1 MKKMI
6 LLSTITA
13 IGLLA
18 GQINISSM
26 PENPQRVNPT
36 SVDQILSYHDSIK
49 DVKHSV
55 VNISTTKMEVQS
67 NQLKKMLNNPLFKDY
82 FGDNIP
88 NFNPQKMKT
97 HSLGSGVIIS
107 TNGYIVTNSHVVE
120 GADEI
125 IVTLLG
131 EVKEYKAEIIGLDR
145 KTDIAVIKIEASSLQ
160 AAKFGNSDNLQEGD
174 IVFAIGNPFG
184 VGGSVTQGIISA
196 LNKSSIGLNQYE
208 NYIQTDA
215 SINPGNSGG
224 ALVDSRGAL
233 IGINSAILSSS
244 GGNNGI
250 GFSIPSKMVKNI
262 AVSLVENGKINRG
275 YIGVSITDLTNDL
288 KEIYKSPYGAFIL
301 DVEENSPAA
310 HAGIKIGDLVIEIDG
325 EKIKDANDL
334 KNSIGNKTPGKT
346 VKVKLERDSNT
357 INTKI
362 ILANMDKSLNPQ
374 TKAAYIKG
382 LNLEELT
389 DIIKEKYQ
397 IPSNVNGILITG
409 VKEDSSA
416 YKSGFMPKDIIIQI
430 DQESIENFNDLEKSL
445 KGKNKKIVFV
455 NRNGHNKPIVIK

>member
-1 MKKMI
+1 MKKVI

-13 IGLLA
+13 ISLLA
-18 GQINISSM
+18 GQINLSSM
-26 PENPQRVNPT
+26 PENPERVNPT
-36 SVDQILSYHDSIK
+36 SIDQILSYHDSIK

-55 VNISTTKMEVQS
+55 VNISTTKMEDQS
-67 NQLKKMLNNPLFKDY
+67 NQLNKMLKNPLFKDF
-82 FGDNIP
+82 FGNNVP
-88 NFNPQKMKT
+88 NFNPQKRKT

-107 TNGYIVTNSHVVE
+107 DDGYIVTNSHVVE

-131 EVKEYKAEIIGLDR
+131 EAKEYKAKLIGLDT
-145 KTDIAVIKIEASSLQ
+145 KTDIAVIKIEALSLK
-160 AAKFGNSDNLQEGD
+160 AAKFGDSDNLQEGD

-184 VGGSVTQGIISA
+184 VGGSVTQGIVSA

-208 NYIQTDA
+208 NFIQTDA

-250 GFSIPSKMVKNI
+250 GFAIPSKMVKNI
-262 AVSLVENGKINRG
+262 AISLIEDGKIDRG
-275 YIGVSITDLTNDL
+275 YIGVSISDLTSDL
-288 KEIYKSPYGAFIL
+288 KEIYKTPYGAFIL
-301 DVEENSPAA
+301 NVEENSPAA
-310 HAGIKIGDLVIEIDG
+310 LAGMKIGDLVIEIDG

-334 KNSIGNKTPGKT
+334 KNSVGNKTPGKT
-346 VKVKLERDSNT
+346 IKVKLERDAK
-357 INTKI
+357 IIDTKI

-374 TKAAYIKG
+374 TKVAYIKG
-382 LNLEELT
+382 LSLEELT
-389 DIIKEKYQ
+389 ETTRQKYQ
-397 IPSNVNGILITG
+397 IPTNVKGILITE
-409 VKEDSSA
+409 VKEGSRA
-416 YKSGFMPKDIIIQI
+416 YEFGFMPHDIIIQI
-430 DQESIENFNDLEKSL
+430 DQESITNFNDLEKSL

-455 NRNGHNKPIVIK
+455 NRNGYHKPIVIK

>member
-6 LLSTITA
+6 LLSAITA

-26 PENPQRVNPT
+26 PKNPQRVNPT
-36 SVDQILSYHDSIK
+36 SLDQILSFHDSIK

-55 VNISTTKMEVQS
+55 VNISTTKMEDPS
-67 NQLKKMLNNPLFKDY
+67 NQLKKILNNPLFKDY
-82 FGDNIP
+82 FGNNIP
-88 NFNPQKMKT
+88 NFNPKKMKT

-131 EVKEYKAEIIGLDR
+131 EEKEYKAKIIGLDL
-145 KTDIAVIKIEASSLQ
+145 KTDIAVIKIEAPSLQ
-160 AAKFGNSDNLQEGD
+160 AAKFGDSDNLQEGD

-184 VGGSVTQGIISA
+184 VGGSVTQGIVSA
-196 LNKSSIGLNQYE
+196 LNKSSMGLNQYE
-208 NYIQTDA
+208 NFIQTDA

-250 GFSIPSKMVKNI
+250 GFAIPSKMVKNI
-262 AVSLVENGKINRG
+262 AVSLVEDGIINRG
-275 YIGVSITDLTNDL
+275 YIGVSITDLTSDL
-288 KEIYKSPYGAFIL
+288 KEIYKTSYGAFIL

-310 HAGIKIGDLVIEIDG
+310 RAGIKIGDLVIEIDG

-346 VKVKLERDSNT
+346 VKVTLERDTKT
-357 INTKI
+357 IETKI
-362 ILANMDKSLNPQ
+362 LLANMDKSLNPQ
-374 TKAAYIKG
+374 TKSAYIKG
-382 LNLEELT
+382 LSLEELT
-389 DIIKEKYQ
+389 DITRQKYQ
-397 IPSNVNGILITG
+397 IPSKVKGILITG

-416 YKSGFMPKDIIIQI
+416 YEFGFMPKDIIFQI
-430 DQESIENFNDLEKSL
+430 DQKIIRNFNDLEKSL
-445 KGKNKKIVFV
+445 KGKDKKIVFV
-455 NRNGHNKPIVIK
+455 NRNGYHKPIVIN